1 MKLERG
7 VCATKGWRA
16 GCGRFCTT
24 TIPDFALFPASIIR
38 VHGICGDLKSGAVT
52 DSIRGIVCRTS
63 RDVPIVVSAHS
74 PSQSSILHQESST
87 LVFDPPVQQKRLYL
101 RYSPLDSQPWYLPR
115 WENIEKKLKAQTK
128 KRNLKQ
134 RTKQPACPSVP
145 PPSFMTKGECRE
157 IKQGVRLPPFPPSNI
172 RKSMRPGPAKK
183 KHTHPS
189 PSSQKIVFIAL
200 VPARIP
206 APFWQELG
214 HCSGAPRR
222 VPGND
227 SVGRRRR
234 DGRARGSPGGSLR
247 SRSHVPFP
255 FAACSATVSV
265 TVSKA
270 LESAADKTY
279 VWPL

>member
-1 MKLERG
+1 M
-7 VCATKGWRA
+7 
-16 GCGRFCTT
+16 
-24 TIPDFALFPASIIR
+24 
-38 VHGICGDLKSGAVT
+38 VT
-52 DSIRGIVCRTS
+52 
-63 RDVPIVVSAHS
+63 AHS
-74 PSQSSILHQESST
+74 PSQSSILHHESST

-101 RYSPLDSQPWYLPR
+101 RYSPLDSRPWYLPR
-115 WENIEKKLKAQTK
+115 WENTEEAQSPNKKAQ
-128 KRNLKQ
+128 
-134 RTKQPACPSVP
+134 PAAKNKTTRLSVRP
-145 PPSFMTKGECRE
+145 TAQFYDKGECRE

-234 DGRARGSPGGSLR
+234 DGRARGSPGDSLR
-247 SRSHVPFP
+247 SRSRVPFP

-265 TVSKA
+265 TVSSHQSQWQTK
-270 LESAADKTY
+270 LTFGPCEECVTCVRSIWKGP
-279 VWPL
+279 WM